1 MHRPGPAPSDAR
13 SGLHAVTAPVV
24 FTPDLTPASAKRQIA
39 SGGLWTT
46 ATWLATAATGP
57 AMTVILVR
65 GMAPTAFGG
74 LAIATSLIGLLAILS
89 GFGLDPTV
97 ARYAA
102 AWQAS
107 MGSRALLAAR
117 ASGMRIAC
125 WAAAVSVP
133 LLLVSLVVSRQI
145 AATRPAWAAIA
156 VMSAVVLVM
165 PFKNVLGGLLRAG
178 QRPAVLSVA
187 TLSGSV
193 VFAALVITGAVSHH
207 LSAPYVASAVSLET
221 LTVVAIRYRGSRRIT
236 RERINSSRAL
246 RPVVLFGASMVLTG
260 CFGVAIA
267 ELDVLVLGIARGAH
281 VVAGY
286 APASMVAN
294 GVMGMPALIGG
305 FFLPAAARAV
315 ARGDDA
321 EVRHLYHWAS
331 KWSLVLC
338 APLVVLMIVDPAG
351 VLNVLFGTRT
361 IGDAT
366 ALRVLGVGV
375 AGQVLFGFNGLTMD
389 AYGLPG
395 AVAVRQV
402 VSLAASGL
410 LCLTLAPTFGAVG
423 AAWAT
428 ACSLILSNIWNSRS
442 LARRFAIA
450 PWDARLAWVA
460 GAVGLAG
467 LGAWAA
473 GSLVGDNVLRCLVE
487 AGVVGAVAVVV
498 AVCASDLT
506 ERRAIWYEWS
516 RTVRRVTHQGG

>member
-1 MHRPGPAPSDAR
+1 
-13 SGLHAVTAPVV
+13 VTARVLSAPG
-24 FTPDLTPASAKRQIA
+24 LTPASAKRQIA
-39 SGGLWTT
+39 SGGIWTT

-74 LAIATSLIGLLAILS
+74 FAIATSLIGLLAILS

-102 AWQAS
+102 AWQTS
-107 MGSRALLAAR
+107 MGSRALPAAR
-117 ASGMRIAC
+117 SAGMRISAWGAALSIPLIVAC
-125 WAAAVSVP
+125 I
-133 LLLVSLVVSRQI
+133 VVSRHVE
-145 AATRPAWAAIA
+145 ATRPAWTAIA
-156 VMSAVVLVM
+156 AMSAVVVLM

-178 QRPAVLSVA
+178 QRPGVLSVA
-187 TLSGSV
+187 TLTGSL
-193 VFAALVITGAVSHH
+193 VFAALVVAGALGHH
-207 LSAPYVASAVSLET
+207 LSAVYVATAVSLET
-221 LTVVAIRYRGSRRIT
+221 LTVLAIRYRGARIT
-236 RERINSSRAL
+236 AHDHIRSSRPL
-246 RPVVLFGASMVLTG
+246 RPLVYFGASMVLTG

-294 GVMGMPALIGG
+294 GVMGMPALVGG
-305 FFLPAAARAV
+305 FFLPAASRAV
-315 ARGDDA
+315 TRADDA
-321 EVRHLYHWAS
+321 EVRRLYHWAS

-351 VLNVLFGTRT
+351 LLSVLFGSRT

-366 ALRVLGVGV
+366 ALRVLGLGV
-375 AGQVLFGFNGLTMD
+375 AAQVGFGFNGLTMD
-389 AYGLPG
+389 AYGAPG

-402 VSLAASGL
+402 VSLAVSGL
-410 LCLTLAPTFGAVG
+410 LCLTLAPTFGALG

-428 ACSLILSNIWNSRS
+428 AASLILSNVWCSRS

-450 PWDARLAWVA
+450 PWDARMTCVA

-467 LGAWAA
+467 LAAWAA
-473 GSLVGDNVLRCLVE
+473 GSLVQDHIVRCLVE
-487 AGVVGAVAVVV
+487 TAVVGAVALV
-498 AVCASDLT
+498 AGMGASDPT